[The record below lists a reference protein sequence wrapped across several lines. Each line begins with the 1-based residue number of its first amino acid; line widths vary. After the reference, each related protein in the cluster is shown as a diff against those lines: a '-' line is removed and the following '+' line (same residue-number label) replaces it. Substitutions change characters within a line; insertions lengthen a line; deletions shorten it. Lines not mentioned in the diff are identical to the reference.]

1 VTPTLREIWDAQAE
15 EWARWVRTPGHDRTN
30 TELNVPRLVELLPPP
45 GRATLDLGCGEGRF
59 GWVLAAL
66 GHRVVGV
73 DSSPAMVALAAETQ
87 EAVVADAAELPF
99 EDGTFDLVT
108 AFMSLQDLD
117 DLDGAL
123 REAGRVLEP
132 GGRLCFCVTHPLE
145 SAGAFTERRA
155 DAPFVVDSY
164 LERRRIGAVRGRD
177 GISIHFAAEH
187 RPLEA
192 YSRALEGGGLAI
204 EALREVV
211 IPPPLWRYEASAR
224 WARIPS
230 FLHVRAV
237 KR

>member
-1 VTPTLREIWDAQAE
+1 
-15 EWARWVRTPGHDRTN
+15 
-30 TELNVPRLVELLPPP
+30 
-45 GRATLDLGCGEGRF
+45 
-59 GWVLAAL
+59 
-66 GHRVVGV
+66 
-73 DSSPAMVALAAETQ
+73 MVSLAAETQ
-87 EAVVADAAELPF
+87 EAVVADAAALPF

-164 LERRRIGAVRGRD
+164 LERRRIGEVRGRD

-192 YSRALEGGGLAI
+192 YSRRSK
-204 EALREVV
+204 EAASRWRRCGRSSSLPRSGVTR
-211 IPPPLWRYEASAR
+211 PPPAGRGSR
-224 WARIPS
+224 RS
-230 FLHVRAV
+230 CTCGR
-237 KR
+237 